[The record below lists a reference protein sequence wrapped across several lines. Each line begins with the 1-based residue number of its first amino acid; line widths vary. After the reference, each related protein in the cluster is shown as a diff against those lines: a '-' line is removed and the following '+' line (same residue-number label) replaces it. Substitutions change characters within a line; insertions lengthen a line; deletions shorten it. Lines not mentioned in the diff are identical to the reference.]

1 MLRPDRGGKGGK
13 IRHELVN
20 IVRIVLNRDQPLLD
34 LAPWRQEDAA
44 VVLEQP
50 VGMAVRIVEAEE
62 AAEVADRLGREDHA
76 ALCPDGDH
84 ARGEPVSADFSLY
97 PFDGTL
103 AQGRQPAVGLR
114 SRYLA
119 EHRAAGAIARGLPL
133 KVPTIS

>member
-50 VGMAVRIVEAEE
+50 VGIDVRIVDAEKLRKSRTGSVE
-62 AAEVADRLGREDHA
+62 KTTQPFAPTATTRAGSPLRLISRCIPSTA
-76 ALCPDGDH
+76 
-84 ARGEPVSADFSLY
+84 
-97 PFDGTL
+97 
-103 AQGRQPAVGLR
+103 R
-114 SRYLA
+114 SR
-119 EHRAAGAIARGLPL
+119 RAASRR
-133 KVPTIS
+133 